1 MRIFGLVVAF
11 IIAITLFFSLY
22 IVDQRQY
29 ALVLQFGEPVA
40 LRDQPGLKMKIPY
53 IQKVIFFDN
62 RIQNLTANTKEV
74 IAQDQKTM
82 RVDAFLKYRISDALK
97 FYQTVQGEQSFK
109 KRLDSIL
116 ESSLRQV
123 LGSVPFTAVLSPER
137 AKLMNQISILVDAQA
152 KSFGVDV
159 LDVRIM
165 RADLPDAS
173 KTAVEKR
180 MRAEREKEAR
190 EIRAEGSEE
199 AKKIRAIADKD
210 KRIILA
216 NARKQA
222 EIVKGEGDASAIE
235 IFSKAFN
242 KNPEFYEFYR
252 SLEAYRN
259 SINSETDSIIFS
271 TENNFMKYF
280 KDYNSK

>member
-1 MRIFGLVVAF
+1 MRIFGFVVAF
-11 IIAITLFFSLY
+11 IAIITLFLSLY

-40 LRDQPGLKMKIPY
+40 LRDQPGLKMKVPY
-53 IQKVIFFDN
+53 IQNVIFFDN

-97 FYQTVQGEQSFK
+97 FYQTVQDEQSFK

-123 LGSVPFTAVLSPER
+123 LGGVPFKAVLSPER
-137 AKLMNQISILVDAQA
+137 GKLMNQISTIVDGQA

-190 EIRAEGSEE
+190 EIRAGGSEE

-222 EIVKGEGDASAIE
+222 EITKGEGDALAIE

-259 SINSETDSIIFS
+259 SINPETDTIIFS
-271 TENNFMKYF
+271 TENSFMKYF
-280 KDYNSK
+280 RDYNN